1 MFVRDVFSYSPEKM
15 CHWKLAFVFFSVS
28 VVGFHISSVRLCL
41 SLRKVPH
48 GR

>member
-1 MFVRDVFSYSPEKM
+1 MFVRDVFSYSPEM

-28 VVGFHISSVRLCL
+28 VVGFHISSVRLRL
-41 SLRKVPH
+41 SLRKVPD